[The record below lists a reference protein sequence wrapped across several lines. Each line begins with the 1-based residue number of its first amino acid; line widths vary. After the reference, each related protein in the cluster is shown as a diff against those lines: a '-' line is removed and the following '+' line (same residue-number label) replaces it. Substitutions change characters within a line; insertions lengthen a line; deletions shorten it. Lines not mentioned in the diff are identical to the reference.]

1 MRMMQVQ
8 GLQIPNHQM
17 YGFASLLAPGL
28 GHFLQR
34 ALFRGVLWLTGA
46 LMLWY
51 LLSLSLSSWIYFEV
65 PASLLA
71 PIVALYHCA
80 SMYAAMAHSHRLQQE
95 QTPLQAA
102 QEMMPV
108 YLWKQVIG
116 GVLALVGVVAVLL
129 LSGSFADYAVSWFS
143 NQAHGRGWLP
153 RPTWGQFLSQSV
165 ILWGM
170 TALGAWLFRA
180 GHTESKTAQQAMRER
195 AVVAYALQH
204 GGRITVAEASVAA
217 QISLHEARNLLE
229 RLVLERYATESEEDG
244 IVYYYLTR

>member
-1 MRMMQVQ
+1 MTMHAQ
-8 GLQIPNHQM
+8 GLQIPNHQV
-17 YGFASLLAPGL
+17 YGFASLLVPGL

-34 ALFRGVLWLTGA
+34 APFRGALWLLGA
-46 LMLWY
+46 LTLWY
-51 LLSLSLSSWIYFEV
+51 LLALSLSSWVYFEV
-65 PASLLA
+65 PPSLLA
-71 PIVALYHCA
+71 PIAALYHCA
-80 SMYAAMAHSHRLQQE
+80 SMYAAMAHAYQVQRE
-95 QTPLQAA
+95 QTPLHAA

-129 LSGSFADYAVSWFS
+129 LSGSFADYVFSWLS
-143 NQAHGRGWLP
+143 AQAHGRGWLP
-153 RPTWGQFLSQSV
+153 RPTWGHFLSQSV

-170 TALGAWLFRA
+170 TVLGVWLFRE
-180 GHTESKTAQQAMRER
+180 GHTESKTAQQALRER

-229 RLVLERYATESEEDG
+229 NLVLQRYATESEEDG
-244 IVYYYLTR
+244 IVYYYLAR